1 MWLPGGDAAPGD
13 SAVPGAQ
20 AVRHVGQTREAR
32 SEMGL
37 GQYVRVGTASIWVE
51 AGRKREWA
59 ACYGVNLAG
68 G

>member
-1 MWLPGGDAAPGD
+1 MGADVAWGGCGRRTFPEGRMW
-13 SAVPGAQ
+13 
-20 AVRHVGQTREAR
+20 EAR
-32 SEMGL
+32 AEMGL